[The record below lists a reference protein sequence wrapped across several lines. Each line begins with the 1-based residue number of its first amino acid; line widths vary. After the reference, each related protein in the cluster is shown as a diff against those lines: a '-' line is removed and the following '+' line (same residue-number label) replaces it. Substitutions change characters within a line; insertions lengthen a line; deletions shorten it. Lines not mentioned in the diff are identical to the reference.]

1 MDTNKKIEMVQTI
14 LHNEKDLSFEGYL
27 NSIFA
32 GQNNEMLF
40 IFEYSKNI
48 FNIENVIKAIN
59 SVMFLFIKDITK
71 YNVFLLNDYDKTN
84 NKLVIKI
91 YLLVTC

>member
-1 MDTNKKIEMVQTI
+1 MVQTI